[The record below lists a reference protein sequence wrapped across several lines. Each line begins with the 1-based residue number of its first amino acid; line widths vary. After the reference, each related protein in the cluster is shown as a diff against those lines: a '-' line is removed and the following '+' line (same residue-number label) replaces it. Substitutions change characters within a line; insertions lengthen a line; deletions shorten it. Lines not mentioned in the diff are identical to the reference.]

1 MFRPLRGHFQV
12 FKMTSERSKH
22 RDFLSLIFI
31 SKTFGLPVILT
42 RYVNKSPEKKFT
54 PLHFKR
60 TSNFFHF
67 TFLLFALLGYSVIHS
82 SCYFD
87 RSENRCDR
95 VSVKLAFHAD
105 ILRALQRVPLPWR
118 IAWQAKRKSVWKAAD
133 KPGKTMNSW
142 NISEMFIVL
151 WPILALGFVMRLIY
165 IPSS

>member
-1 MFRPLRGHFQV
+1 M

-67 TFLLFALLGYSVIHS
+67 TFLLVRLQCHTFKLL
-82 SCYFD
+82 F
-87 RSENRCDR
+87 
-95 VSVKLAFHAD
+95 
-105 ILRALQRVPLPWR
+105 
-118 IAWQAKRKSVWKAAD
+118 
-133 KPGKTMNSW
+133 
-142 NISEMFIVL
+142 
-151 WPILALGFVMRLIY
+151 
-165 IPSS
+165 